1 MREFEQMELEF
12 FCKPGEDLKWYK
24 YWQDYCFNFVKKLG
38 IKEENLRFREHDKKE
53 LSFYSKG
60 TSDIEYAFPFTDWGE
75 LWGIADRT
83 DYDLKR
89 HSEGSGKDLI
99 YLDPETNTKYIP
111 YCVEPSVCVDRLFLM
126 CVCEAYDNENFNEEQ
141 KKIILYACDRYG
153 VSYVE

>member
-1 MREFEQMELEF
+1 MARYDDI
-12 FCKPGEDLKWYK
+12 C
-24 YWQDYCFNFVKKLG
+24 N
-38 IKEENLRFREHDKKE
+38 HDVR
-53 LSFYSKG
+53 G

-111 YCVEPSVCVDRLFLM
+111 YCVEPSVGVDRLFLM
-126 CVCEAYDNENFNEEQ
+126 CVCEAYEKEQLENDERIVMHLHPSIAPVKAAVLPLT
-141 KKIILYACDRYG
+141 KKLSEDALKLFDDLSKEFVCEYDEAGSIGKRYRRKDANA
-153 VSYVE
+153 